1 MSIKV
6 WPKSERPREKL
17 LQNGAESL
25 SDAELIAVLL
35 GKGIKG
41 KSAIALA
48 HDLLHEL
55 GSLRGVVTA
64 SFSQLSSVMGIGA
77 CKYAQFQAGFEMFRR
92 NLEIQLSRQDVF
104 HNVEDTK
111 RYLQAKLRDCEHEKF
126 ALLMLDSQHQLI
138 AFRIM
143 FSGTINSAAVYP
155 RELIKQVM
163 IDNAAA
169 VILVHNHPSGVAE
182 PSDADIRLTKE
193 IKTAMAAIDVP
204 VLDHFI
210 VGDKETVSFAQRGL
224 LL

>member
-17 LQNGAESL
+17 LEQGVHSL

-41 KSAIALA
+41 KSALVVA
-48 HDLLHEL
+48 HDLLHKL
-55 GSLRGVVTA
+55 KDLRGVVTA
-64 SFSQLSSVMGIGA
+64 SLTQFSDIAGLGP
-77 CKYAQFQAGFEMFRR
+77 CKYAQFQAGFELFRR
-92 NLEIQLSRQDVF
+92 NLEIQLKRQDVF
-104 HNVEDTK
+104 NNVDDTK
-111 RYLQAKLRDCEHEKF
+111 RYLQAKLRDCEQEKF

-138 AFRIM
+138 AFRTM
-143 FSGTINSAAVYP
+143 FNGTINSAAVYP

-169 VILVHNHPSGVAE
+169 VILVHNHPSGIAE
-182 PSDADIRLTKE
+182 PSHADIRLTGE
-193 IKTAMAAIDVP
+193 IKDAMKAIDVP
-204 VLDHFI
+204 VLDHFV

-224 LL
+224 LR

>member
-6 WPKSERPREKL
+6 WPKNERPREKL
-17 LQNGAESL
+17 LEYGASTL
-25 SDAELIAVLL
+25 SDAQLLAVLL

-41 KSAIALA
+41 KSAMALA
-48 HDLLHEL
+48 HELLNTLGDL
-55 GSLRGVVTA
+55 RAVVTA
-64 SFSQLSSVMGIGA
+64 SRDTFSKIAGVGP
-77 CKYAQFQAGFEMFRR
+77 CKYAQFQAGFEVYRR
-92 NLEIQLSRQDVF
+92 NLEIQLKRQDVF
-104 HNVEDTK
+104 HNVDDTK
-111 RYLQAKLRDCEHEKF
+111 RFLQAKLRDCEREKF

-138 AFRIM
+138 AFRTM

-182 PSDADIRLTKE
+182 PSNADIRLTGE
-193 IKTAMAAIDVP
+193 IKVAMSAIDVP
-204 VLDHFI
+204 VLDHFV

-224 LL
+224 LP